1 MTQRIAKLEALLA
14 RIKAN
19 AAAPRAA
26 APAAEPAFDTT
37 DITAV
42 VQVKQAD
49 DGASAHVD
57 EASAPERE
65 VEAPLES
72 RARLVAAA
80 AVEAE
85 PEEIEAEDVM
95 ELDETNIV
103 HDVSLAS
110 TIEAKAPPEALAPAP
125 EDEGPPPSSR
135 RPITEPAETPQE
147 AQIQVAHTPPPE
159 SGKQVAADALS
170 FDDDFTGVRE
180 AQVIKAPTPEA
191 SIQLQSM
198 RSPKAAE
205 PAPPDEMEVQLPAA
219 PSEATRPPPGPL
231 PDLHPPRAPSMPEPS
246 STLALDA
253 PQSVEITRPTRP
265 VAAAHVAE
273 MAQAASAIAPKT
285 FGELIDLALSL

>member
-19 AAAPRAA
+19 ASAPRPM
-26 APAAEPAFDTT
+26 PAAEEAQDKT
-37 DITAV
+37 DLTS
-42 VQVKQAD
+42 VQVTHANEF
-49 DGASAHVD
+49 ASSGED
-57 EASAPERE
+57 MSPPERE

-72 RARLVAAA
+72 RARLVAAP
-80 AVEAE
+80 AVDVE
-85 PEEIEAEDVM
+85 PEEIEAEDVL
-95 ELDETNIV
+95 ELDDSNIV
-103 HDVSLAS
+103 HDGSLAS
-110 TIEAKAPPEALAPAP
+110 TIEATAPPEMLPLPEP

-159 SGKQVAADALS
+159 SGKQVASDALS

-198 RSPKAAE
+198 RSPTLQQ
-205 PAPPDEMEVQLPAA
+205 PAPPDEMEVQLPSA
-219 PSEATRPPPGPL
+219 PGEATRPPPGPL
-231 PDLHPPRAPSMPEPS
+231 PNLQAPRAPSMPEPS
-246 STLALDA
+246 STLTLDVPTSA
-253 PQSVEITRPTRP
+253 EITRPTRP

-273 MAQAASAIAPKT
+273 MAREVPTSAPKT